1 MPATAVREPWIRPA
15 PAASPAGT
23 DTLVGPFAGPPGVWI
38 RPWRG
43 GDERL
48 LVRAAAA
55 ISPTSLRNRFLAGV
69 PRLPE
74 AYLRRIATLPRT
86 VWDAQVAIR
95 DGCPDG
101 VIGWAEF
108 VRTGNEAEADLAILV
123 LDAWQRRG
131 VGRALVGSLLPR
143 AAAAGI
149 RTLHADIDL
158 SNEAAR
164 RLLASVLGRDR
175 LAAQVVDGLLHYTMT
190 VPATTVPA
198 RPTRTQE

>member
-1 MPATAVREPWIRPA
+1 MPATAVREPLIRPA
-15 PAASPAGT
+15 QAARVACMGTPAGY
-23 DTLVGPFAGPPGVWI
+23 VPGPAGVWI

-48 LVRAAAA
+48 LTRAAAA
-55 ISPTSLRNRFLAGV
+55 ISPASLRNRFLAGV

-74 AYLRRIATLPRT
+74 TYLRRITTLPRT

-95 DGCPDG
+95 DGYPDD
-101 VIGWAEF
+101 VVGWVEF
-108 VRTGNEAEADLAILV
+108 VRTGNPLEADIAILV

-175 LAAQVVDGLLHYTMT
+175 LTAQVVDGLLHYTMT
-190 VPATTVPA
+190 VPQRGT
-198 RPTRTQE
+198 RPQE

>member
-1 MPATAVREPWIRPA
+1 MPATTVREPSIRPV
-15 PAASPAGT
+15 PAASMVGT
-23 DTLVGPFAGPPGVWI
+23 HTQVGGVPGPPGVWI

-43 GDERL
+43 GDDRL
-48 LVRAAAA
+48 LLRAAAA

-95 DGCPDG
+95 DGYPDD
-101 VIGWAEF
+101 VIGWVEF
-108 VRTGNEAEADLAILV
+108 VRTGDRAEADIAVLV

-131 VGRALVGSLLPR
+131 VGRALMGSLLPR

-175 LAAQVVDGLLHYTMT
+175 LTGQVVDGLLHYTMT
-190 VPATTVPA
+190 VPTMTVPA
-198 RPTRTQE
+198 RGTRPQE

>member
-1 MPATAVREPWIRPA
+1 MPATAVREPSIRPA
-15 PAASPAGT
+15 PPAPVACT
-23 DTLVGPFAGPPGVWI
+23 ETPARHAPGPPGVWI
-38 RPWRG
+38 RPWLG

-48 LVRAAAA
+48 LARAAAA
-55 ISPTSLRNRFLAGV
+55 ISPASLRNRFLAGV

-74 AYLRRIATLPRT
+74 TYLRRIATLPRT

-95 DGCPDG
+95 DGYPDD
-101 VIGWAEF
+101 VVGWVEF
-108 VRTGNEAEADLAILV
+108 VRIGDPAEADIAILV

-131 VGRALVGSLLPR
+131 VGRALVGSLLTR

-175 LAAQVVDGLLHYTMT
+175 LTAHVVDGLLHYTMT
-190 VPATTVPA
+190 VPQ
-198 RPTRTQE
+198 RGTRRQE